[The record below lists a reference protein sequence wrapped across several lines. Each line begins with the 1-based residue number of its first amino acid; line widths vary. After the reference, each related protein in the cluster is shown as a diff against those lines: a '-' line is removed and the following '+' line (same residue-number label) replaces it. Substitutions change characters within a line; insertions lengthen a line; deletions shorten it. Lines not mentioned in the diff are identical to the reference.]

1 MVSFLKTK
9 KSFQNPKFFVPGLV
23 PHRYTKYILSFFSP
37 QSACSVMS
45 NAKHGVI
52 NSNSPPCIGQTCSDF
67 KPGSSTSTASVMSSP
82 VAATSAL
89 SQKSS
94 HHTVSKKS
102 PKMYDNNL
110 KKRNCSTHFFIGIK
124 FGQSS

>member
-1 MVSFLKTK
+1 MVSFLKMK
-9 KSFQNPKFFVPGLV
+9 NSFQNPKLFVPGLV
-23 PHRYTKYILSFFSP
+23 PQSRRYTKYILFFLFSP

-102 PKMYDNNL
+102 PK
-110 KKRNCSTHFFIGIK
+110 II
-124 FGQSS
+124 